1 MKISKII
8 KTISISLI
16 LTIVFSLAA
25 FASTYGNLGSITVT
39 SENKWQRAV
48 NIKDTKAYSN
58 EYEALILVTVKEMWS
73 DPSAKI
79 VSSDGTTYSSTTTIN
94 KVSDNPYAVSLYSN
108 VKVGDT
114 YYLSVKPAWNQVDSD
129 LLTAKIN
136 VG

>member
-1 MKISKII
+1 MKKSKKVKIVLI
-8 KTISISLI
+8 TVALSL
-16 LTIVFSLAA
+16 VFSLAA

-39 SENKWQRAV
+39 SDYEWQRAV

>member
-1 MKISKII
+1 MKKSKKVKIVLI
-8 KTISISLI
+8 TVALSL
-16 LTIVFSLAA
+16 VFSLAA

-39 SENKWQRAV
+39 SDYEWQRAV

-79 VSSDGTTYSSTTTIN
+79 VSSDGTACSGIATLKS
-94 KVSDNPYAVSLYSN
+94 VSDTPYPVNLFSN
-108 VKVGDT
+108 VKVGTT
-114 YYLSVKPAWNQVDSD
+114 YYLSVRPAWNQVGSD
-129 LLTAKIN
+129 VLTAKIN

>member
-1 MKISKII
+1 MAL
-8 KTISISLI
+8 SL
-16 LTIVFSLAA
+16 VFSLAA

-39 SENKWQRAV
+39 SDYEWQRAV

-79 VSSDGTTYSSTTTIN
+79 VSSDGTTCSDTIEIEEV
-94 KVSDNPYAVSLYSN
+94 KTDPYAVNLYAS
-108 VKVGDT
+108 VKVGST
-114 YYLSVKPAWNQVDSD
+114 YYLSVRPAWNQVGSD
-129 LLTAKIN
+129 VLTAKIN